1 MKTKK
6 IIVSLFAFALT
17 AGMLSSCKKD
27 KDDDNNDNGNNTPSE
42 KQIVEV
48 SGILT
53 GEVNWTADK
62 IYLLKGYVRVGNDPD
77 INGQP
82 TQTGTLR
89 ISPGTLIIGDRETKG
104 TLIIQ
109 RGSKIFAEGERN
121 NPIIMTSERPI
132 GLKEPGDWGGL
143 VMCGFARN
151 NNPGG
156 VAELE
161 GGYAAYHG
169 GTNDDDNSGVLRFV
183 RIEYAGIPINPN
195 QEVNSLTM
203 GSVGRGTV
211 IEYVACTYGLDDAFE
226 WFGGSVNCKYLIA
239 YRGLDDDFDVDN
251 GFSGNVQFGLGI
263 RDRSLA
269 DQSGSNG
276 FEVDNDGS
284 GTTSAP
290 FTSATFS
297 NITVLGPKANRE
309 TPISLQFQHAAQ
321 LRRSNKLK
329 IHNSFFTGYP
339 YGIFIDGATTTQ
351 HAADGELVL
360 KNNVLAGVEHWGG
373 NGFGSEGTVF
383 TGAPSNG
390 AQHPNNPRGTAI
402 RSNVDELGG
411 NPFGEVGLRNWFLT
425 STFGNQIIDKWQD
438 AGIDAT
444 AFELTENPKITPN
457 AGSILLEGAKF
468 DGLTGFQ
475 NVQFR
480 GAFGTEN
487 WTEGWMNWIPGATKY
502 Y

>member
-1 MKTKK
+1 MKIKK
-6 IIVSLFAFALT
+6 FLVSLVVLAFSASVIT
-17 AGMLSSCKKD
+17 SCKKD
-27 KDDDNNDNGNNTPSE
+27 KEEDNNNNNNNNSE

-48 SGILT
+48 SGTIT
-53 GEVNWTADK
+53 GEVRWTEDK
-62 IYLLKGYVRVGNDPD
+62 IYLLKGYVRVGTDPSLT
-77 INGQP
+77 GQP
-82 TQTGTLR
+82 TATGTLR
-89 ISPGTLIIGDRETKG
+89 IDPGTLVIGDRETKG

-109 RGSKIFAEGERN
+109 RGSKILAEGTKEK
-121 NPIIMTSERPI
+121 PIIMTSERPV

-169 GTNDDDNSGVLRFV
+169 GTNDDDDSGILKYV

-226 WFGGSVNCKYLIA
+226 WFGGTVNCNNLIA
-239 YRGLDDDFDVDN
+239 YRGLDDDLDCDN
-251 GFSGNVQFGLGI
+251 GFTGNVQFTLCI

-276 FEVDNDGS
+276 FEVDNDGG
-284 GTTSAP
+284 GTNATPITAP
-290 FTSATFS
+290 TFS
-297 NITVLGPKANRE
+297 NVTIIGPKATRE
-309 TPISLQFQHAAQ
+309 TPISLQFQHAAH
-321 LRRSNKLK
+321 LRRNTQIK
-329 IHNSFFTGYP
+329 IHNSLLTGYP
-339 YGIFIDGATTTQ
+339 FGIYIDGANTTQ
-351 HAADGELVL
+351 GAANGQLVL
-360 KNNVLAGVEHWGG
+360 KNIVLAGVEHWGG
-373 NGFGSEGTVF
+373 NGYGSAGTIY
-383 TGAPSNG
+383 TDAPANG
-390 AQHPNNPRGTAI
+390 DQHPNTPRGAAF
-402 RSNVDELGG
+402 RSNVDSL
-411 NPFGEVGLRNWFLT
+411 NMAPFGVAGLENWFRT
-425 STFGNQIIDKWQD
+425 PSFNNQVLDKWQD
-438 AGIDAT
+438 VGIDASI
-444 AFELTENPKITPN
+444 FELTNNPKVTPN
-457 AGSILLEGAKF
+457 AGSILLQGADF
-468 DGLTGFQ
+468 SGLNGFQ
-475 NVQFR
+475 NVSFR